1 VTASAEIPGLS
12 SGELQQLVLKLLG
25 ENADLK
31 RVIADLREEIARL
44 KGLKG
49 RPDIKPSGMEQGAV
63 PKPRD
68 ERAGRPGRGK
78 VTPRVSVEERIV
90 AAEVPPGSRFKG
102 YEDIVVQELVLR
114 VRAIRYRRERW
125 ITPDGRTVIAP
136 LPAGVTGHF
145 GPELQRF
152 VLAQYHQGQVTV
164 PRLVEQ
170 LRAIGVSISKRQVMR
185 LLIAGQDGFLAEAR
199 DVLRAGLQTSSWITV
214 DDTGA
219 RHKTR
224 NGFCT
229 QIGNDN
235 FAWFGTTHSKSRL
248 NFLDLLRAGHT
259 DYVVNAAALSYMRG
273 RALAGPV
280 IACLARHTD
289 KQFAD
294 PAAWHAHLERLGI
307 TELSVTPEPADRF
320 AGHRFASRPDPVQI
334 ATEGALWG
342 SVQSHDFL
350 REGVIV
356 SDDAGQFA
364 VGQHALCWVHA
375 ERLVHKLDTFT
386 DHQRAAQQQVRS
398 LIWQFYAD
406 LKDYRIAPTPWRRA
420 QLRARFDYIFC
431 RHTGFVSLD
440 RLLQRLH
447 ANKVEL
453 LAVLDHPDI
462 PLHTNGSEN
471 DIRCQVTKRKVSGG
485 TRSDVGRD
493 CRDAFLGLAKTC
505 AKLGVAF
512 WDYLGSRLAIPDQ
525 PAVPSLADLI
535 RCRGQPA

>member
-12 SGELQQLVLKLLG
+12 NAELQQLVLKLLG

-31 RVIADLREEIARL
+31 RVIAELREEIARL

-68 ERAGRPGRGK
+68 ARAGRPGRGK

-102 YEDIVVQELVLR
+102 YEDIVVQDLVLR

-248 NFLDLLRAGHT
+248 NFLDLLHAGHT

-406 LKDYRIAPTPWRRA
+406 LKDYRITPTPWRRA

-447 ANKVEL
+447 ANKAEL

-462 PLHTNGSEN
+462 PLHTNGAEN